1 MAKYRKLNWGPQDV
15 KEDLRDGCGGV
26 TDVTWKC
33 RGDAGGR
40 EVTAGRRGSE
50 VERSKCQGSSTK
62 AKFL

>member
-1 MAKYRKLNWGPQDV
+1 MGV
-15 KEDLRDGCGGV
+15 GEV

-62 AKFL
+62 TKFL